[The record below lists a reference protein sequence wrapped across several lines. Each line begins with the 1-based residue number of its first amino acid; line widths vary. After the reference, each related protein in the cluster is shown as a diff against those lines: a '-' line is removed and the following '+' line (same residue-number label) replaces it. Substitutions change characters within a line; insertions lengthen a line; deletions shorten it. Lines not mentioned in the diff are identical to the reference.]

1 MLTCEC
7 AQVQWATEI
16 GVTHA
21 GVANFTALVKIVNGS
36 RVPVSFVCVVSSAS
50 ASGVLELH
58 VCFEV

>member
-1 MLTCEC
+1 M
-7 AQVQWATEI
+7 
-16 GVTHA
+16 THA